1 MVIQGSNNP
10 LVIKFSTSVEDLTEL
25 VVSLWDKSKSRD
37 NGRFLRSWRKAD
49 MTISGDTAVI
59 PMTEQL
65 TQSLP
70 PTSIFVLAKG
80 LNEEGE
86 TVFWDEYVLPVK
98 ARLDKGI
105 SLTRTEG

>member
-10 LVIKFSTSVEDLTEL
+10 LVIKFNANVEGLTEL
-25 VVSLWDKSKSRD
+25 VVSLWDKSKNVD

-59 PMTEQL
+59 PMTEQF

-98 ARLDKGI
+98 ARLDKVI
-105 SLTRTEG
+105 SLSRTEG